1 MPLDEFWHGDM
12 RLLDCYQK
20 AYYRDKSYT
29 AWQNGAYVF
38 EAHSK
43 VIYNGFGRSKG
54 AKAEQYAEWK
64 DPIPDK
70 PKPQADIDSVE
81 LEYRR
86 LQAEQ
91 QDWLA
96 NMLRK

>member
-20 AYYRDKSYT
+20 AYYRDRSYT
-29 AWQNGAYVF
+29 AWINGAKSF

-43 VIYNGFGRSKG
+43 TIYNGFGRSKG
-54 AKAEQYAEWK
+54 AKAEQYEEWK
-64 DPIPDK
+64 DPFQKEKKNEICTDN
-70 PKPQADIDSVE
+70 VE
-81 LEYRR
+81 IEYRR

-91 QDWLA
+91 QNWLA
-96 NMLRK
+96 SVLRK